1 MTVRLRRGRT
11 RIRRAISGPW
21 ALAALAFTSCS
32 SPTGAN
38 PNAPAS
44 VVVTPSSALLV
55 SIGDTVVM
63 TASVTSVGG
72 QALSQPVTWSSAD
85 AGVAQV
91 DASGRVVATGNG
103 IVAITAAVGTLS
115 ATGSVTV
122 EQRADSIV
130 TSGDAQAADV
140 GSPLDSAIVVTLFDA
155 RAHPIVGAPVSF
167 TARAGSVSP
176 AQATTDVGGSA
187 STHWTLG
194 TGSGLQELDVV
205 GGFGDEAARVLSANG
220 YALAAE
226 TLTLHSGDDQTEL
239 TGLALPEPLRVQALD
254 QYGNGVPDVVVLFA
268 ADGDAALA
276 AGEVVT
282 DLDGIASVALTL
294 GSALGG
300 YTMTADV
307 PDSLTATGLPL
318 AGSPVTFTAEAVAYT
333 LDAVAELTVG
343 DTVTLTGSGFHA
355 VPDSNSVHLDGVPA
369 TIVGGSQTELSVEVP
384 GFGCTPAQVRD
395 LEVSRTA
402 ATTSHAVDVR
412 PVGVV
417 ELDVGEHALVG
428 NPEAFCLQFLS
439 ATDDEYLVGLTATH
453 WLDASTTFALTGA
466 DSAGPAP
473 SPPVAPPAAVS
484 ESPLARPVAAGET
497 KLRSAELALVERL
510 QSASFSLSGPALS
523 GPAAAPPTAGEILTL
538 RLPDLRADPCTAY
551 LPITAEV
558 FSVGARLALATSVTL
573 PGSQDPGMVELL
585 QAANALHASYGDTGV
600 DLLTD
605 LLGAPVGW
613 DADTRVV
620 IVLASDVTLM
630 GVPAYASAVDQLPR
644 STCPSSDEALI
655 VYVSVPAAAT
665 TSDLAATLG
674 ASAPEL
680 THHIAHI
687 LQWGRA
693 LPAGGYP
700 LPTWLAEGQAELAV
714 EAIGLALHG
723 LGGQQDL
730 GSAALSLPGLSAWIV
745 ERFDRLALFN
755 GWDGAA
761 GTVAGAP
768 EGCSLF
774 GFGGATSPCDP
785 ESAPGAAWS
794 FLRYVS
800 DRFGPPFAGGE
811 SGLHQALTGLESSG
825 DPVGDLEAL
834 LGTTLPELVVDWA
847 ASLYVDGRIDP
858 ALAPDLQWTSWK
870 LLELLP
876 SGPMRLAPS
885 SFGFADFAR
894 AGALVGGGTAYTL
907 VTSSGTHGSLAVA
920 ATDAAG
926 GAIAEM
932 LGPRLWVVRMR

>member
-1 MTVRLRRGRT
+1 VG
-11 RIRRAISGPW
+11 SGPW
-21 ALAALAFTSCS
+21 ALAALAFTTSCS
-32 SPTGAN
+32 SPTEAN
-38 PNAPAS
+38 TNAPGS

-55 SIGDTVVM
+55 SIGDTVLV

-72 QALSQPVTWSSAD
+72 QALSAPISWSSAD
-85 AGVAQV
+85 ADVAQV
-91 DASGRVVATGNG
+91 DAAGRVVATGNG
-103 IVAITAAVGTLS
+103 IAAITAAVATLS
-115 ATGSVTV
+115 ATSSVTV
-122 EQRADSIV
+122 EQRVDSVV

-155 RAHPIVGAPVSF
+155 RGHPIVGAPVSF
-167 TARAGSVSP
+167 TAHAGSVSP
-176 AQATTDVGGSA
+176 TQTTTDAGGSA
-187 STHWTLG
+187 STQWTLG

-205 GGFGDEAARVLSANG
+205 GGFGDEATRVLSANG

-226 TLTLHSGDDQTEL
+226 TLTLHSGNDQTEL
-239 TGLALPEPLRVQALD
+239 TELALPAPLRVQALD
-254 QYGNGVPDVVVLFA
+254 EYGNGVPDVVVLFSV
-268 ADGDAALA
+268 DGDAALE

-300 YTMTADV
+300 YTVTADV

-318 AGSPVTFTAEAVAYT
+318 AGSPVTFAAEAVAYA
-333 LDAVAELTVG
+333 LDTVAELTVG
-343 DTVTLTGSGFHA
+343 DTVTLTGGGFHA
-355 VPDSNSVHLDGVPA
+355 VPDSNSVHVDGVAA
-369 TIVGGSQTELSVEVP
+369 TIVGGSQTELRVEVP
-384 GFGCTPAQVRD
+384 GFGCTPAQLRD

-402 ATTSHAVDVR
+402 ATTSRAVDVR
-412 PVGVV
+412 PAGVV
-417 ELDVGEHALVG
+417 DLDVGEHAVIG
-428 NPEAFCLQFLS
+428 DPEAFCLQFLS
-439 ATDDEYLVGLTATH
+439 AADDEFLVGLTATR

-466 DSAGPAP
+466 DSAGPVP
-473 SPPVAPPAAVS
+473 SPAMAPPAAVS
-484 ESPLARPVAAGET
+484 ELLLGRLGDAGET
-497 KLRSAELALVERL
+497 KLRSAEIALVERL
-510 QSASFSLSGPALS
+510 QSASFSLAGPALS
-523 GPAAAPPTAGEILTL
+523 GPTAAPPTAGEILAL
-538 RLPDLRADPCTAY
+538 RLPDLRVDPCTAY

-585 QAANALHASYGDTGV
+585 QAADALHASYGDAGV
-600 DLLTD
+600 DLVAD
-605 LLGAPVGW
+605 LLGALPGW
-613 DADTRVV
+613 YADTRVV
-620 IVLASDVTLM
+620 VVLTPDVSLM

-655 VYVSVPAAAT
+655 VYVSVPAAPT
-665 TSDLAATLG
+665 TSDLAATLA

-693 LPAGGYP
+693 LPAGYL

-730 GSAALSLPGLSAWIV
+730 GSAVLAIPGLSAWIV

-774 GFGGATSPCDP
+774 GFGGMTSPCDS

-800 DRFGPPFAGGE
+800 DRLGPPFAGGE
-811 SGLHQALTGLESSG
+811 SGLHQALTALESSG
-825 DPVGDLEAL
+825 DPVGDLEEL
-834 LGTTLPELVVDWA
+834 LGTSLPELVVDWA
-847 ASLYVDGRIDP
+847 ASLYVDGRIAP
-858 ALAPDLQWTSWK
+858 AQAPGLQWTSWK

-876 SGPMRLAPS
+876 SGPMRLAPP

-894 AGALVGGGTAYTL
+894 AGTLVGGGTAYTL
-907 VTSSGTHGSLAVA
+907 VTSAGAHGALAVS

-932 LGPRLWVVRMR
+932 LGPRLWIVRLR